1 MSNDKQPTNKI
12 EAKKTNKINKG
23 KYDKSDLE
31 FMSSVSEAIL
41 AKTPSS
47 SRIILYLVFLSMI
60 WLIVWASIAEI
71 DEITRGE
78 GKIIPS
84 GQNQV
89 VQNLEG
95 GIVSEILVKEGDSV
109 AKDQVLLK
117 IDNKGFASSY
127 GESQLR
133 LNELR
138 AKSLRLD
145 AEAHDK
151 PFEIDVKKDK
161 DIEREILFEK
171 SLYDSNKL
179 QRAQQTNIFSEQI
192 RQRQNELGE
201 LESKISQLRNSYNLM
216 LKEQEIT
223 EPLFKKGLV
232 SEVEF
237 LQLKRRV
244 NDLKGDLNGA
254 TLAAPRIR
262 STIKEIENK
271 LSEVNLGF
279 RNNAKK
285 ELNEV
290 TAEIARLSETQVSLE
305 DRVSRTLV
313 KSPVNGIVSK
323 MMIHTVSGIVKP
335 GMDIIEIVP
344 LEDALIAEV
353 KVKPSDVAFLRPGLE
368 AMIKFTAYDFSIYGG
383 LKGKVEQISADT
395 QTNEKGETYY
405 LVRLKT
411 DKRYLG
417 SEEKPLKIIVGMVVS
432 ADIITGKKTILD
444 YLLKPILK
452 TKQRALRER

>member
-1 MSNDKQPTNKI
+1 M
-12 EAKKTNKINKG
+12 
-23 KYDKSDLE
+23 
-31 FMSSVSEAIL
+31 
-41 AKTPSS
+41 
-47 SRIILYLVFLSMI
+47 
-60 WLIVWASIAEI
+60 
-71 DEITRGE
+71 
-78 GKIIPS
+78 
-84 GQNQV
+84 
-89 VQNLEG
+89 
-95 GIVSEILVKEGDSV
+95 
-109 AKDQVLLK
+109 
-117 IDNKGFASSY
+117 
-127 GESQLR
+127 
-133 LNELR
+133 
-138 AKSLRLD
+138 
-145 AEAHDK
+145 
-151 PFEIDVKKDK
+151 
-161 DIEREILFEK
+161 FEK